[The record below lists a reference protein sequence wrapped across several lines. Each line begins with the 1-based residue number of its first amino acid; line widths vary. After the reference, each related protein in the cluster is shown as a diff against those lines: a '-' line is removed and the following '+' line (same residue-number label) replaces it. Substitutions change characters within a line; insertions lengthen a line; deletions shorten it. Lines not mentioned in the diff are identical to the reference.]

1 MTLQN
6 AGITHLLDRIVN
18 LIGAQVNSV
27 NNVSENPVELNS
39 ENNVSEKPVHTVVKD
54 MLNMWQKIDLLEI
67 TINVRDSLKV
77 GISDNGDYNAKFGG
91 VDITSGALLNCKD
104 GYQKNKVEG
113 GRESAAVFLARN
125 YKKYEIQILNKTVI
139 ITGKNSDNYEDT
151 MIWMC
156 SKKKK
161 E

>member
-1 MTLQN
+1 
-6 AGITHLLDRIVN
+6 
-18 LIGAQVNSV
+18 
-27 NNVSENPVELNS
+27 
-39 ENNVSEKPVHTVVKD
+39 
-54 MLNMWQKIDLLEI
+54 MWRKIDLHGI
-67 TINVRDSLKV
+67 TINVRDSLNV
-77 GISDNGDYNAKFGG
+77 EISANGDYNARFGD

-113 GRESAAVFLARN
+113 GRESAAVFLACD
-125 YKKYEIQILNKTVI
+125 YIKYLIQILDKTVI

-156 SKKKK
+156 SIKQK